1 MKILSI
7 DGGGVRGLIPGMV
20 VVEIERRMGKP
31 VSEIFDLIAG
41 TSAGGH
47 IALALTCPGAD
58 GKPRWKAEDLALFYR
73 EAYGRIFESS
83 GLRIFDTLKGLSNE
97 RYSAEGIEQVLDEIL
112 GDSKISEALCEVLI
126 TAYEVE
132 SGMPH
137 FFVRSEAREDESK
150 DFLMRFVA
158 RATSAAPTYFEPAA
172 KIGSEERLAFIDGAV
187 FANNPT
193 MCAFAHAMSIGY
205 DEDDMTIIS
214 IGTGAVARELAYD
227 EIKHWGL
234 ANWARPILDITSQAG
249 NHAIDWQL
257 NHILRRGHYF
267 RIQPLMNGM
276 RSAIDDAR
284 PETITALEDVAKEVI
299 SRHSQDLDLL
309 CSKL

>member
-20 VVEIERRMGKP
+20 VVEIEKRMGKP
-31 VSEIFDLIAG
+31 VSELFDLIAG

-47 IALALTCPGAD
+47 IALALTAPGPD
-58 GKPRWKAEDLALFYR
+58 GKPRWKAEDLAVFYR
-73 EAYGRIFESS
+73 EAYGRIFENS
-83 GLRIFDTLKGLSNE
+83 GLKILDTLKGLSHE
-97 RYSAEGIEQVLDEIL
+97 RYSSEGIERVLDEIF
-112 GDSKISEALCEVLI
+112 GDTKISEALCEVLV

-132 SGMPH
+132 SGAPH
-137 FFVRSEAREDESK
+137 FFVRSEARENPEK
-150 DFLMRFVA
+150 DYLMRFVA

-172 KIGSEERLAFIDGAV
+172 KIGSDEKLAFIDGAV

-214 IGTGAVARELAYD
+214 IGTGAVARELEY
-227 EIKHWGL
+227 EEVRHWGL

-267 RIQPLMNGM
+267 RIQPLMSGM

-284 PETITALEDVAKEVI
+284 PETISALEEVAAEVI
-299 SRHSQDLDLL
+299 SRHSKDLDTL

>member
-1 MKILSI
+1 M
-7 DGGGVRGLIPGMV
+7 
-20 VVEIERRMGKP
+20 
-31 VSEIFDLIAG
+31 
-41 TSAGGH
+41 
-47 IALALTCPGAD
+47 
-58 GKPRWKAEDLALFYR
+58 AEFYR

-83 GLRIFDTLKGLSNE
+83 GNRLFDALKGLSNE

-112 GDSKISEALCEVLI
+112 GDTKISEALCEVLI

-137 FFVRSEAREDESK
+137 FFVRSEARENESK

-214 IGTGAVARELAYD
+214 IGTGAVAREY
-227 EIKHWGL
+227 GL
-234 ANWARPILDITSQAG
+234 S
-249 NHAIDWQL
+249 
-257 NHILRRGHYF
+257 
-267 RIQPLMNGM
+267 
-276 RSAIDDAR
+276 
-284 PETITALEDVAKEVI
+284 
-299 SRHSQDLDLL
+299 
-309 CSKL
+309 

>member
-20 VVEIERRMGKP
+20 VVEIEKRMGKP

-47 IALALTCPGAD
+47 IALALSCPGKD
-58 GKPRWKAEDLALFYR
+58 GKPRWKAEDLAIFYR

-83 GLRIFDTLKGLSNE
+83 GLRLFDALKGLSNE
-97 RYSAEGIEQVLDEIL
+97 RYSADGIEQVLDEIL

-132 SGMPH
+132 SGTPH
-137 FFVRSEAREDESK
+137 FFVRSEARENEAK

-193 MCAFAHAMSIGY
+193 MCAFAHAMSIGF

-257 NHILRRGHYF
+257 NHILRKGHYF

-284 PETITALEDVAKEVI
+284 PETIIALEEVAQEVI
-299 SRHSQDLDLL
+299 ARHSQDLDTL

>member
-1 MKILSI
+1 M
-7 DGGGVRGLIPGMV
+7 
-20 VVEIERRMGKP
+20 
-31 VSEIFDLIAG
+31 
-41 TSAGGH
+41 
-47 IALALTCPGAD
+47 
-58 GKPRWKAEDLALFYR
+58 AEFYR

-83 GLRIFDTLKGLSNE
+83 GNRLFDALKGLSNE

-112 GDSKISEALCEVLI
+112 GDTKISEALCEVLI

-137 FFVRSEAREDESK
+137 FFVRSEARENEAK

-205 DEDDMTIIS
+205 DEDDMTFIS
-214 IGTGAVARELAYD
+214 IGTGAVARELAYE
-227 EIKHWGL
+227 EIQHWGL

-257 NHILRRGHYF
+257 NHILRKGHYF
-267 RIQPLMNGM
+267 RIQPLMSGM

-284 PETITALEDVAKEVI
+284 PETITALEGVAKEVI
-299 SRHSQDLDLL
+299 ARHSKDLDML

>member
-20 VVEIERRMGKP
+20 VVEIEKRMGKP

-47 IALALTCPGAD
+47 IALALSCPGKD
-58 GKPRWKAEDLALFYR
+58 GKPRWKAEDLAIFYR

-83 GLRIFDTLKGLSNE
+83 GLRLFDALKGLSNE
-97 RYSAEGIEQVLDEIL
+97 RYSADGIEQVLDEIL

-132 SGMPH
+132 SGTPH
-137 FFVRSEAREDESK
+137 FFVRSEARENEAK

-193 MCAFAHAMSIGY
+193 MCAFAHAMSIGF

-257 NHILRRGHYF
+257 NHILRKGHYF

-284 PETITALEDVAKEVI
+284 PETIIALEEVAQEVI
-299 SRHSQDLDLL
+299 ARHSKDLDTL